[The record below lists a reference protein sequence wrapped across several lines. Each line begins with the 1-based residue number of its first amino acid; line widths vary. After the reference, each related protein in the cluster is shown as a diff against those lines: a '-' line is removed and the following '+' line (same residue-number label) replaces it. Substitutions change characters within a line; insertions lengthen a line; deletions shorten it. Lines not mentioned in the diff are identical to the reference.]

1 MQKDRRQSPTE
12 SSLLFEIDPEPAKE
26 SITVFGGI
34 PLVVHTCRALGLA
47 RSVKDN
53 IRVKERERGF
63 DEATLVESFIVLNAT
78 GADKIDD
85 FDHLREDQGLQELIG
100 HKLPS
105 SSVARQFLYAFHEE
119 EKIEEAKQRRLP
131 DEIAYIP
138 EESERLTGLGKV
150 NQDLVIE
157 FGRRVPD
164 EKIATVDQDAT
175 IMKSRKQEALPTY
188 KGGKGYQPMLAMWA
202 ETEMILADEFRDGNV
217 PSMMEPLTV
226 AKRAF
231 ACLPPTVEEFYF
243 RGDSACHE
251 SHLLNWLR
259 DDKRE
264 QGPKCRIGFA
274 ISAKM
279 SEALKAAI
287 KQVGKKDWHVYGD
300 QSDDVVRECADVV
313 FVSEQEAKNRD
324 SQPLRYVAIRIQK
337 KQGELFADGSSV
349 KHFAIVSN
357 IWEWEAEKL
366 IDWHREKA
374 GTIEHVNDVIKN
386 ELAAGVMPCSRF
398 GANAAWLRLAVISHN
413 VITALKRLGLPKD
426 LKTARPKRLR
436 FLIFNTAG
444 RVVHH
449 ARQIILRLCTTQQ
462 RLKAY
467 WLDAIAA
474 IAVAT

>member
-1 MQKDRRQSPTE
+1 M
-12 SSLLFEIDPEPAKE
+12 A
-26 SITVFGGI
+26 
-34 PLVVHTCRALGLA
+34 HTWRALGLPA
-47 RSVKDN
+47 SVMEN
-53 IRVKERERGF
+53 VRVKERERGF
-63 DEATLVESFIVLNAT
+63 DEATLVESFIILNAT
-78 GADKIDD
+78 GADKLDD
-85 FDHLREDQGLQELIG
+85 FDHLREDEGLQELIG

-119 EKIEEAKQRRLP
+119 EKIEEAKKRRRP
-131 DEIAYIP
+131 DETAYIP
-138 EESERLTGLGKV
+138 EESERLVGLGKV

-157 FGRRVPD
+157 FGSRLPE

-175 IMKSRKQEALPTY
+175 IMESRKKEALPVY

-202 ETEMILADEFRDGNV
+202 ETGMILADEFRDGNV
-217 PSMMEPLTV
+217 PSMMKPLTV

-231 ACLPPTVEEFYF
+231 ACLPASVVELYF

-251 SHLLNWLR
+251 GELVDWLR
-259 DDKRE
+259 NDERE
-264 QGPKCRIGFA
+264 EGPKGRIGFA

-279 SEALKAAI
+279 SESLRRAI
-287 KQVGKKDWHVYGD
+287 NQVAEKDWQLYGD

-313 FVSEQEAKNRD
+313 FVSNNEATTRH

-337 KQGELFADGSSV
+337 RQGELFGDLSSV
-349 KHFAIVSN
+349 KHFAILSN

-374 GTIEHVNDVIKN
+374 GTIEHVNDVVKN

-413 VITALKRLGLPKD
+413 ILIALKRLGLPENLRD
-426 LKTARPKRLR
+426 ARPKRLR

-444 RVVHH
+444 RVLHH
-449 ARQIILRLCTTQQ
+449 ARRIILRLCTTPS
-462 RLKAY
+462 
-467 WLDAIAA
+467 WLEQFWFGAMTAI
-474 IAVAT
+474 VMKV